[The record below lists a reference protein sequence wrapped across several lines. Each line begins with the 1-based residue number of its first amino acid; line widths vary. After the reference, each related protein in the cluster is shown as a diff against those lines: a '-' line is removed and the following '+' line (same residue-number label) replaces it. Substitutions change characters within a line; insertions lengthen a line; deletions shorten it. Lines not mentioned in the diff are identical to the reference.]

1 METIPSHL
9 LSSEIL
15 KNIDPCELWTVCRK
29 IWKEESEYAFRQK
42 LIGTGMELKIV
53 NFPNYRW
60 HGSEYLQMICTEFKN
75 NILTF
80 IPVEKEY
87 FNHDPMFGPVIIRCS
102 PCIWDTYAFEIVET
116 ECATEIFL
124 DVENDFISSDFGGI
138 TCKYR
143 LKKNKDSYDFRIRS
157 VKIHFDTFVMGN
169 ERWKI
174 IMAWQPPVSE
184 APKNKNKSKKRV
196 KNGSVKNV

>member
-1 METIPSHL
+1 
-9 LSSEIL
+9 
-15 KNIDPCELWTVCRK
+15 
-29 IWKEESEYAFRQK
+29 
-42 LIGTGMELKIV
+42 MELKIV

-124 DVENDFISSDFGGI
+124 DVENDFISSDFACVNILRSPLDNLIYQAGLADAVSI
-138 TCKYR
+138 T
-143 LKKNKDSYDFRIRS
+143 NNDSFQIYVLS
-157 VKIHFDTFVMGN
+157 
-169 ERWKI
+169 
-174 IMAWQPPVSE
+174 
-184 APKNKNKSKKRV
+184 
-196 KNGSVKNV
+196 